1 MGTLGW
7 PCSRPGK
14 VSLRGQSLQT
24 PLSNSGSRSH
34 RRLPATAHLS
44 RDFRARTLPPIIQNQ
59 WDPCARFSGGSDTW
73 RVLLMSGLLHRHCRK
88 PRFTQ
93 TGSGGNGSS
102 VCIAL
107 VALSLILNP
116 KLWQICSRLKHT
128 LSPAAVHCS
137 SLALNFINLYL
148 PTCSFLFLG
157 SRRLFKV

>member
-1 MGTLGW
+1 MWEHWADPVAGLE
-7 PCSRPGK
+7 R
-14 VSLRGQSLQT
+14 
-24 PLSNSGSRSH
+24 SRSEVS
-34 RRLPATAHLS
+34 RYKLLSPTQAHVPTVVSPQQLTS
-44 RDFRARTLPPIIQNQ
+44 REILEREQNQ

-93 TGSGGNGSS
+93 TGSGGHGSS

-148 PTCSFLFLG
+148 LTCSFLFLG